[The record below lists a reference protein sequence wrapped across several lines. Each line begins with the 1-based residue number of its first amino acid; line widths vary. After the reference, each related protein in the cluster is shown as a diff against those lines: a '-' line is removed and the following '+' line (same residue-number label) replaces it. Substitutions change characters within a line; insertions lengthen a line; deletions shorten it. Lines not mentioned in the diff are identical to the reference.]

1 MQFHLAQIFLSV
13 CLLLCWK
20 GQAQTDSLVYES
32 QNLKIRQISDHAYIH
47 ITYLDTEQYGK
58 VACNGML
65 VINNKEAVVLET
77 PVNDSDSEELIKWI
91 EDNHQASIKAVL
103 VHHFHVDCLGGLKAF
118 HLRNIPSYANQ
129 QTIDLVREGN
139 EIPLYAIEDGH
150 KTGVG
155 DQSISS
161 HYFGPAHTEDNI
173 ISYYG
178 SEMILFGGCMIKAMG
193 GAKGNLAD
201 ANVEE
206 WSKSVEKIKTAIPD
220 IDVVIPGH
228 GREGGKELLDY
239 TIQMF
244 NEK

>member
-1 MQFHLAQIFLSV
+1 MRFKLGQ
-13 CLLLCWK
+13 LLLSLSLLFSWM
-20 GQAQTDSLVYES
+20 GQSQSDSLVYES
-32 QNLKIRQISDHAYIH
+32 QNLKIRQISDHAFIH
-47 ITYLDTEQYGK
+47 VTYLDTEQYGK

-77 PVNDSDSEELIKWI
+77 PVNDNDSEELIKWI
-91 EDNHQASIKAVL
+91 EDIHQASIKAVL

-118 HLRNIPSYANQ
+118 HQRNIPSYANQ

-139 EIPLYAIEDGH
+139 EIPLFAIEDGH
-150 KTGVG
+150 RTEVG

-178 SEMILFGGCMIKAMG
+178 SEMILFGGCMLKAMG

-201 ANVEE
+201 ANVAE
-206 WSKSVEKIKTAIPD
+206 WSKSVEKIKTAMPD
-220 IDVVIPGH
+220 IDVVVPGH
-228 GREGGKELLDY
+228 GREGGPELLDY
-239 TIQMF
+239 TIKLF
-244 NEK
+244 SEN